1 MTADF
6 SEELSAVNIRDETE
20 SSAAASRR
28 RNHKVRN
35 SRNIRNETESSA
47 VLEVTAKQRRR
58 QRRAKTSLVL
68 SVFFILGL
76 LGSCA
81 SGSDRE
87 TLWVFAASS
96 LTDAFTEIA
105 EAFEQANPNIEVRTQ
120 FAGSSQLAAQIASG
134 APADV
139 FASANEAVMETL
151 LPGGELA
158 RTEFSQP
165 ATFARNEL
173 VIAVPTD
180 NPKGISSLA
189 DLADNDLLLAI
200 CDRGVPCGTLAREAA
215 ESAGIDLR
223 PDTEEANVRAVLA
236 KLLLGEV
243 DAGLIYKSDVVAV
256 ARGTAR
262 GNSVAGDGS
271 ASSNSSAESNNETL
285 DTQSAAPVIA
295 IPISPTHTNNYPI
308 ASVTGN
314 PAATAFVEF
323 VLSQEAQQILV
334 NHGFAAI
341 ENPPAP

>member
-1 MTADF
+1 MREISCSAKRLVAQQAMAADF
-6 SEELSAVNIRDETE
+6 GEELSTRNIRDETQ
-20 SSAAASRR
+20 SSAM
-28 RNHKVRN
+28 
-35 SRNIRNETESSA
+35 
-47 VLEVTAKQRRR
+47 LEVAAKRQR
-58 QRRAKTSLVL
+58 QRRTKTSLML
-68 SVFFILGL
+68 SVFLILGL

-81 SGSDRE
+81 SSSDRE

-105 EAFEQANPNIEVRTQ
+105 DAFEQANPNIEVRTQ

-173 VIAVPTD
+173 VIAVPAD
-180 NPKGISSLA
+180 NPKGISNIA
-189 DLADNDLLLAI
+189 DIADNDLLLAI

-256 ARGTAR
+256 ARSTAR
-262 GNSVAGDGS
+262 DGS
-271 ASSNSSAESNNETL
+271 AESSSSGESNSENSANSEASG
-285 DTQSAAPVIA
+285 TQSADPVIA
-295 IPISPTHTNNYPI
+295 IPISPTNTNNYPI

-323 VLSQEAQQILV
+323 VLSQEAQQILAE
-334 NHGFAAI
+334 HGFSAI
-341 ENPPAP
+341 DRSSAP

>member
-1 MTADF
+1 MIADF
-6 SEELSAVNIRDETE
+6 GEELSA
-20 SSAAASRR
+20 
-28 RNHKVRN
+28 
-35 SRNIRNETESSA
+35 RNIHGETESSA
-47 VLEVTAKQRRR
+47 VLETAADQQRLR
-58 QRRAKTSLVL
+58 QKRAKTSLVL

-76 LGSCA
+76 LGSC
-81 SGSDRE
+81 GSDNDSE

-105 EAFEQANPNIEVRTQ
+105 DAFENANPDIEVQTQ

-173 VIAVPTD
+173 VIAVPAG
-180 NPKGISSLA
+180 NPKGISSSA

-200 CDRGVPCGTLAREAA
+200 CDRGVPCGTLAHEAA
-215 ESAGIDLR
+215 ASAGIELR

-243 DAGLIYKSDVVAV
+243 DAGLVYRSDVVA
-256 ARGTAR
+256 TP
-262 GNSVAGDGS
+262 
-271 ASSNSSAESNNETL
+271 L
-285 DTQSAAPVIA
+285 LA
-295 IPISPTHTNNYPI
+295 IPISPAHTNNYPI
-308 ASVTGN
+308 AAVAGN
-314 PAATAFVEF
+314 PDAAAFVEF
-323 VLSQEAQQILV
+323 VLSQETQQILV
-334 NHGFAAI
+334 NHGFATTDSPSAS
-341 ENPPAP
+341 

>member
-1 MTADF
+1 MTVAQQAMTADF
-6 SEELSAVNIRDETE
+6 DEELSAINIRDETQ
-20 SSAAASRR
+20 
-28 RNHKVRN
+28 
-35 SRNIRNETESSA
+35 SSA
-47 VLEVTAKQRRR
+47 VLEVAAKQQRRR

-68 SVFFILGL
+68 SVFFVLGL
-76 LGSCA
+76 FGSCA
-81 SGSDRE
+81 SDSDRE

-105 EAFEQANPNIEVRTQ
+105 DAFEQANPNIEVRTQ
-120 FAGSSQLAAQIASG
+120 FAGSSQLAAQIAAG

-173 VIAVPTD
+173 VIAVPAD

-256 ARGTAR
+256 ARSTAR
-262 GNSVAGDGS
+262 DG
-271 ASSNSSAESNNETL
+271 SAESNSSGESNSENSANSEASG
-285 DTQSAAPVIA
+285 TQSANPVIA

-334 NHGFAAI
+334 NQGFAAI
-341 ENPPAP
+341 ENHPAP

>member
-1 MTADF
+1 MA
-6 SEELSAVNIRDETE
+6 EGKRGRRWRQLGL
-20 SSAAASRR
+20 AALT
-28 RNHKVRN
+28 V
-35 SRNIRNETESSA
+35 
-47 VLEVTAKQRRR
+47 
-58 QRRAKTSLVL
+58 SLVL
-68 SVFFILGL
+68 AAFVAVSG
-76 LGSCA
+76 CA
-81 SGSDRE
+81 SDSDRD

-120 FAGSSQLAAQIASG
+120 FAGSSQLAAQIAAG

-158 RTEFSQP
+158 RTEISQP

-173 VIAVPTD
+173 VIAVPAD
-180 NPKGISSLA
+180 NSKGISSIA

-215 ESAGIDLR
+215 EAADIDLR

-236 KLLLGEV
+236 KLLLEEV

-256 ARGTAR
+256 ARGTTS
-262 GNSVAGDGS
+262 GNSVARDV
-271 ASSNSSAESNNETL
+271 SAESSSEASG
-285 DTQSAAPVIA
+285 TQFAAPVIA
-295 IPISPTHTNNYPI
+295 IPISSAPTNNYPI

-314 PAATAFVEF
+314 PAATAFVKF

>member
-1 MTADF
+1 MTVAQQAMTADF
-6 SEELSAVNIRDETE
+6 DEELSAINIRDETE
-20 SSAAASRR
+20 SSA
-28 RNHKVRN
+28 
-35 SRNIRNETESSA
+35 
-47 VLEVTAKQRRR
+47 VLEVAAKQQRRR
-58 QRRAKTSLVL
+58 RRRVKTSLML

-81 SGSDRE
+81 SNSDRK

-105 EAFEQANPNIEVRTQ
+105 DAFEQANPDIEVRTQ

-158 RTEFSQP
+158 RTEISQP

-173 VIAVPTD
+173 VIAVPAD
-180 NPKGISSLA
+180 NPKGISSIA
-189 DLADNDLLLAI
+189 DIADNDLLLAI

-223 PDTEEANVRAVLA
+223 PDTEEASVRAVLA

-256 ARGTAR
+256 ARSTAR
-262 GNSVAGDGS
+262 DG
-271 ASSNSSAESNNETL
+271 SAESNSSGESNSENSANSEASG
-285 DTQSAAPVIA
+285 TQSADPLLA
-295 IPISPTHTNNYPI
+295 IPISPSPTNNYPI
-308 ASVTGN
+308 ASVSDN
-314 PAATAFVEF
+314 LAATAFVEF
-323 VLSQEAQQILV
+323 VLSQGAQQILV
-334 NHGFAAI
+334 NQGFAAI

>member
-6 SEELSAVNIRDETE
+6 GEELST
-20 SSAAASRR
+20 
-28 RNHKVRN
+28 
-35 SRNIRNETESSA
+35 RNIRNETESSA
-47 VLEVTAKQRRR
+47 VLEVAAEQQRQR
-58 QRRAKTSLVL
+58 QRRAKTSLTL

-81 SGSDRE
+81 SDSDRE

-105 EAFEQANPNIEVRTQ
+105 EAFEQANPDIEVRTQ

-165 ATFARNEL
+165 VVFARNEL
-173 VIAVPTD
+173 VIAVPAD
-180 NPKGISSLA
+180 NSKGISSIA

-215 ESAGIDLR
+215 EAANIDLR

-236 KLLLGEV
+236 KLLLEEV
-243 DAGLIYKSDVVAV
+243 DAGLIYKSDIVAV
-256 ARGTAR
+256 ARGTTR
-262 GNSVAGDGS
+262 G
-271 ASSNSSAESNNETL
+271 SSAESSSEAS
-285 DTQSAAPVIA
+285 DTQSSPPVIA
-295 IPISPTHTNNYPI
+295 IPISPTPTNNYPI

-323 VLSQEAQQILV
+323 VLSQEAQQILADQ
-334 NHGFAAI
+334 GFAPI

>member
-6 SEELSAVNIRDETE
+6 YEEPLAINIRDETE
-20 SSAAASRR
+20 SSAMQ
-28 RNHKVRN
+28 
-35 SRNIRNETESSA
+35 
-47 VLEVTAKQRRR
+47 EVAAKQRRR
-58 QRRAKTSLVL
+58 QRRAKTFLVL
-68 SVFFILGL
+68 SVFFVLGL
-76 LGSCA
+76 FGSCA
-81 SGSDRE
+81 SDSDRE

-105 EAFEQANPNIEVRTQ
+105 DAFEQANPDIEVRTQ
-120 FAGSSQLAAQIASG
+120 FAGSSQLAAQIASS

-139 FASANEAVMETL
+139 FASANEAVMETI

-173 VIAVPTD
+173 VIAVPAD

-200 CDRGVPCGTLAREAA
+200 CDTGVPCGTLAREAA

-256 ARGTAR
+256 SRSTAR
-262 GNSVAGDGS
+262 DGS
-271 ASSNSSAESNNETL
+271 AVSSSEASG
-285 DTQSAAPVIA
+285 TQSADPVIA
-295 IPISPTHTNNYPI
+295 IPISPTNTNNYPI

-323 VLSQEAQQILV
+323 VLSQEAQQILAE
-334 NHGFAAI
+334 HGFSAI
-341 ENPPAP
+341 DRSSAP